1 MPLLVPFTFLAPL
14 ILLAVA
20 LYSLGNPGRR
30 PGALPRLAEAAALG
44 AVIAALIGVG
54 QYLAYGPVSMA
65 LGDGVFLLALR
76 LDGLSATM
84 ALLVGFVAWV
94 VMRYA
99 RTYLDGEAREGAF
112 AGLMLATLAAV
123 LVLVQAGSLSVLV
136 LGFVAVGLGLRRLL
150 MFYPDRPAA
159 QRAAAKFGLVW
170 HGGDVLLIIAAALLW
185 FAFGTT
191 DIAVLNVAAAG
202 GLPVAAKLAVA
213 LLVLVAALKTA
224 AFPLHGWLTEVME
237 APTPV
242 SALLHA
248 GIVNAGGFLLIRLA
262 DVMQAAPAAM
272 AALVMIGGFTALFGA
287 AVMLTQ
293 SAVKTALAWSTVSQM
308 GFMLLQC
315 GLGLWALA
323 LLHIVAHSLYKAHAF
338 LGSGSAVRAVASIR
352 KPGPVAVP
360 GVGAVM
366 RAFAVALILYGVVA
380 VGFSAISGPKSAQAL
395 ALGVILIFGVA
406 YLVAQGLAD
415 AAPRALTL
423 RTAGASLGA
432 AVSYFGFHVL
442 ARAVWGDALP
452 LAPIPGALEWALI
465 VLALGSFGLVA
476 VAQSLF
482 PLWAHHPATA
492 GLRVHIANGLY
503 LNALLDRMIGG
514 FRAAKPL

>member
-1 MPLLVPFTFLAPL
+1 
-14 ILLAVA
+14 
-20 LYSLGNPGRR
+20 
-30 PGALPRLAEAAALG
+30 
-44 AVIAALIGVG
+44 
-54 QYLAYGPVSMA
+54 
-65 LGDGVFLLALR
+65 
-76 LDGLSATM
+76 M
-84 ALLVGFVAWV
+84 ALLVGFVAWI
-94 VMRYA
+94 VMRYT
-99 RTYLDGEAREGAF
+99 RTYLDGAAREGAF
-112 AGLMLATLAAV
+112 CGLMLATLAAV
-123 LVLVQAGSLSVLV
+123 MLLVQAGSLAVLV
-136 LGFVAVGLGLRRLL
+136 LGFGAVGLGLRRLL

-159 QRAAAKFGLVW
+159 RRAAAKFTLVW
-170 HGGDVLLIIAAALLW
+170 HGGDALLILAAGLMW
-185 FAFGTT
+185 HAFGTA
-191 DIAVLNVAAAG
+191 DIAALNVAAAA
-202 GLPVAAKLAVA
+202 GLPVAAKAAVA

-272 AALVMIGGFTALFGA
+272 AALVMISGFTALFGA
-287 AVMLTQ
+287 TVMLTQ

-315 GLGLWALA
+315 GMGLWALA

-338 LGSGSAVRAVASIR
+338 LGSGAAVRAVASIR
-352 KPGPVAVP
+352 RPGPVAVP
-360 GVGAVM
+360 GVGAVA
-366 RAFAVALILYGVVA
+366 RAFGMALILYAVVA
-380 VGFSAISGPKSAQAL
+380 FGFSTFAGPKSAQGL

-406 YLVAQGLAD
+406 YLIGQGLAD

-423 RTAGASLGA
+423 RTAGASLA
-432 AVSYFGFHVL
+432 ATVSYFGFHVL
-442 ARAVWGDALP
+442 AKAVWGHALP
-452 LAPIPGALEWALI
+452 LPPSPDALEWALI

-482 PLWAHHPATA
+482 PLWAHHPAAA

-503 LNALLDRMIGG
+503 LNALLDRAIGG
-514 FRAAKPL
+514 FRATKPL